1 MHLRST
7 SIIKIIVKKWLYLLN
22 VLFAFDGTFKIEKS
36 NTLTEPLV
44 RKVSPNYFSQNLKG
58 PNVSEDTNVTL
69 LPKRKL
75 FFLNMANNHN
85 LMFCVT
91 ELPCNDKFV
100 LDVVLLSL
108 LNCVPYILKT
118 CSRAVRAYV
127 LTCLACLR
135 VHEPTALR
143 VHLPTCLTCSHA
155 NVPCV
160 LKCSRV
166 LRAYVLTCQ
175 RVLRAY
181 ALACQRAL
189 HTHVLMPL
197 TCPRANVPSV
207 TRIHKRHISSVTR
220 IHI

>member
-1 MHLRST
+1 MAISPECFVCFRWDLQNWKEQSFNWTIGTEGITQLLKSKFERS
-7 SIIKIIVKKWLYLLN
+7 KCKWRHQCHAFAKKE
-22 VLFAFDGTFKIEKS
+22 T
-36 NTLTEPLV
+36 
-44 RKVSPNYFSQNLKG
+44 
-58 PNVSEDTNVTL
+58 
-69 LPKRKL
+69 

-91 ELPCNDKFV
+91 ELPCNDKFI

-135 VHEPTALR
+135 VHEPTGLR
-143 VHLPTCLTCSHA
+143 VHVPTCLTCSHA

-160 LKCSRV
+160 LKCSRALRAYVLMCQRV